1 MAYYQ
6 QRPTAAFVLSLIGGL
21 IIFFTGIVLSFIGAI
36 VTIFIG
42 GIGGIIGIFGIVWG
56 ILVIIGAIMMY
67 TRPDQHVIWGIVVLI
82 FSILSWFGA
91 AGGLIIG
98 LILALIGGILG
109 IVWKPAG
116 VQSTPQEA

>member
-98 LILALIGGILG
+98 FILALIGGILG